1 MTNELTELSAQVEAV
16 RLKLATLHSE
26 LAAFKAQ
33 VRSREEVNAQVQ
45 QQIATWRAQAS
56 AMVAIDLQR
65 MLAGQP
71 VALLE
76 MRAVNG
82 TIQLGPLLIAA
93 MGEAAMSKW
102 LTSLTNQLPEG
113 LNAKERAEKIYDITK
128 EVELVEAVEEAL
140 LREADEL
147 GYPLDPRP
155 DARPQAAI
163 LLGWGDDA

>member
-1 MTNELTELSAQVEAV
+1 MTNELTELSAQVAAV
-16 RLKLATLHSE
+16 RLKLATIHRDL
-26 LAAFKAQ
+26 LAFKAQ
-33 VRSREEVNAQVQ
+33 ARSRDEVNAQVL

-76 MRAVNG
+76 MRAANG
-82 TIQLGPLLIAA
+82 MIQLGPLLVAA
-93 MGEAAMSKW
+93 MGEAAMTKW
-102 LTSLTNQLPEG
+102 LTSLTDQLPEG
-113 LNAKERAEKIYDITK
+113 LNAKERAEKIYDLTK
-128 EVELVEAVEEAL
+128 EVELVEAAEEAL

-155 DARPQAAI
+155 DARPHAAI